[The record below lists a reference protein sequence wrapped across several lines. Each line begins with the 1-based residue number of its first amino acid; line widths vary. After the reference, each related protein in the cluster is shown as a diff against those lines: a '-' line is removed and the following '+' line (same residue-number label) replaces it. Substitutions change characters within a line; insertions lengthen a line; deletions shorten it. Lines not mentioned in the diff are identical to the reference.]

1 MQHLHFKGFL
11 TIYMHQSGGKFLN
24 LLQKEGLPRKGGFS
38 QQSRV
43 SHSEGGATLHPTIFF
58 KKKKLS
64 CPPMGCTLLF
74 KMKPPHLKSHPPPP
88 ILKCEA
94 PFHEMIPRKRTIII
108 T

>member
-43 SHSEGGATLHPTIFF
+43 SHSEGGVPPSILQFF
-58 KKKKLS
+58 SKKKLS

-74 KMKPPHLKSHPPPP
+74 KMKPPP
-88 ILKCEA
+88 I
-94 PFHEMIPRKRTIII
+94 
-108 T
+108 

>member
-43 SHSEGGATLHPTIFF
+43 SHSEGGCHPPSYNFF
-58 KKKKLS
+58 QKKKLS

-74 KMKPPHLKSHPPPP
+74 KMKPPPSEKQPPPP
-88 ILKCEA
+88 HI
-94 PFHEMIPRKRTIII
+94 EM
-108 T
+108 